1 MCQLRV
7 QDNLIAEKEIV
18 ASAMYEARKVS
29 QELQKEKEATLVIVQ
44 EARQKHKELQDY
56 LERESSRLLSALM
69 IVHKERDA
77 ASQAASEATSSA
89 MKAREVLAEILD
101 TYNLEMAKVRHVS
114 LQLQVQHIYIYTLVL
129 IL

>member
-1 MCQLRV
+1 V

-44 EARQKHKELQDY
+44 EARQKHKELQDC
-56 LERESSRLLSALM
+56 LER
-69 IVHKERDA
+69 ERDA

-114 LQLQVQHIYIYTLVL
+114 LQLQVQHIYMYIFMC
-129 IL
+129 

>member
-1 MCQLRV
+1 V

-44 EARQKHKELQDY
+44 EARQKHKELQDC
-56 LERESSRLLSALM
+56 LERESSRVLTALV
-69 IVHKERDA
+69 IAQKERDA

-114 LQLQVQHIYIYTLVL
+114 LQLQVQHIYMYIFMC
-129 IL
+129 